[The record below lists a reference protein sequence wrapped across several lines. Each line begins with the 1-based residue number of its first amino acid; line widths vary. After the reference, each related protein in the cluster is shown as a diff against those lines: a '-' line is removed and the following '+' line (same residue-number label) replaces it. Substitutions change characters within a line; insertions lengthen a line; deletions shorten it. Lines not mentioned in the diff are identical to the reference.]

1 MHNVSD
7 TTGPDGYGETS
18 GEDGN
23 SSGTL
28 TGKAF
33 YQDLIRR
40 ANTVPL
46 IHIFKYYGLFINESN
61 RRAICPFKSH
71 KGGRESSGSFW
82 FYPETNTYHCFG
94 CRQGCTGSNFVS
106 IMDGIIISQAAFKI
120 IKLFNGDVDV
130 EVTGGL
136 TKEDMSEQLE
146 IMMDFSNTVREFHQS
161 FFDEKSRAHI
171 DEVCSVYDQV
181 NLRHKRMTNEAL
193 RRIVDQL
200 KKEITSYTSCHT
212 L

>member
-1 MHNVSD
+1 MHDVSN
-7 TTGPDGYGETS
+7 TTGLDGYDETS
-18 GEDGN
+18 GETGN
-23 SSGTL
+23 SSDTL

-46 IHIFKYYGLFINESN
+46 IYIFKHYGLHINENN

-82 FYPETNTYHCFG
+82 YYPETNTYHCFG
-94 CRQGCTGSNFVS
+94 CRQGYAGSNFVA

-120 IKLFNGDVDV
+120 ISLFNGDVDV
-130 EVTGGL
+130 DAADGL
-136 TKEDMSEQLE
+136 TKEDFSEQLE
-146 IMMDFSNTVREFHQS
+146 IMMDFSNTVREFRQS
-161 FFDEKSRAHI
+161 FFDEKSQAFI
-171 DEVCSVYDQV
+171 DEVCSVYDQL
-181 NLRHKRMTNEAL
+181 NLRHKKITNEAL
-193 RRIVDQL
+193 RRTVDQF
-200 KKEITSYTSCHT
+200 KKDIIFYTSCHT